1 MRSCSIRGVP
11 RTIQIINLIGHLIS
25 FILLIDP
32 KDMISPSGRE
42 NKSVNTNN
50 LIVPRN
56 PSRRDSVTV
65 KNMSDRKL
73 L

>member
-1 MRSCSIRGVP
+1 M
-11 RTIQIINLIGHLIS
+11 LA
-25 FILLIDP
+25 LLIDP
-32 KDMISPSGRE
+32 KDMISPSGSE
-42 NKSVNTNN
+42 NKRVKANN
-50 LIVPRN
+50 LMVPRN